1 MDIRILLVDDHAPFR
16 QCLSALLSRQPGL
29 RVVAEAGDGLAALG
43 HLATLAEADRPQV
56 MVVDVEMPGLDG
68 IETTRRAHALYPG
81 LAIVALTLHD
91 DPQLATAMTAAG
103 ALTCLRKGDR
113 MADIVRAI
121 RSAAGS
127 AP

>member
-1 MDIRILLVDDHAPFR
+1 VDIRILLVDDHAPFR
-16 QCLSALLSRQPGL
+16 QCLAALLSRKPGL
-29 RVVAEAGDGLAALG
+29 RVVAEAGDGEAALDLLAAC
-43 HLATLAEADRPQV
+43 AEADRPQV
-56 MVVDVEMPGLDG
+56 MVVDVQMPGLDG
-68 IETTRRAHALYPG
+68 IETARRAHALYPA

-103 ALTCLRKGDR
+103 ARRYLRKGDR

-121 RSAAGS
+121 RQVAAS